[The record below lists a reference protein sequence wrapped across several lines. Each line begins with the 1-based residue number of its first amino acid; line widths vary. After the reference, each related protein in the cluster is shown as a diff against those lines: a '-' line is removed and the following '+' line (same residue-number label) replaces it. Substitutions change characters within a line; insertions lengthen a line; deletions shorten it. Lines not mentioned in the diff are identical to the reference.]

1 MGLFDKLKAE
11 FIDIIEWLD
20 ASSDV
25 MVHRFDRHQNEIKNG
40 AKLTVRES
48 QIAVFINEGKLA
60 DVFQPGM
67 YTLTTENLPLLST
80 LKGWKYGFNSPFK
93 AEVYFLNTK
102 NFTDQ
107 KWGTP
112 NPIMLRDPELG
123 PLQIRAFGTYAFKI
137 FDGVK
142 FIREI
147 VGTDG
152 EFTTDGVT
160 NQLRNVMV
168 TRFTDAIAS
177 SKIPVFDMASN
188 YDEVSKFVE
197 EKLKPEIEEYGL
209 NMTKFLIS
217 SITLPPA
224 VQEALDKRT
233 SMGILGDLNKYTQ
246 FQTANAIEASA
257 NNPSG
262 GAGEGMGMGMG
273 FGMANMMMNSMNQQN
288 QQNQQNNQ
296 QQQQNTPPPPLPP
309 SIKFF
314 MAVNGQQQG
323 PFELGAL
330 KQMILQNQLT
340 KESLVWREG
349 MAAWAPAGQVA
360 EIVPLFS
367 AVPPPLPPPM

>member
-1 MGLFDKLKAE
+1 MGLFDKLKGE

-20 ASSDV
+20 SSSDT
-25 MVHRFDRHQNEIKNG
+25 MVHRFERHQNEIKNG

-48 QIAVFINEGKLA
+48 QIAVFINEGQLA

-123 PLQIRAFGTYAFKI
+123 PLQIRAFGTYAFRI
-137 FDGVK
+137 TDGPK
-142 FIREI
+142 FIKEI

-152 EFTTDGVT
+152 DFTTEGVT
-160 NQLRNVMV
+160 NQLRNIMV

-197 EKLKPEIEEYGL
+197 EKLKPEILEYGL
-209 NMTKFLIS
+209 NLTKFLIS

-233 SMGILGDLNKYTQ
+233 SMGIIGDLSKYTQ
-246 FQTANAIEASA
+246 FQTAQAIEASA
-257 NNPSG
+257 NNPG

-273 FGMANMMMNSMNQQN
+273 FGMANMMVNSF
-288 QQNQQNNQ
+288 NQ
-296 QQQQNTPPPPLPP
+296 QQQGSQQQQSTQNTTPPPPPP
-309 SIKFF
+309 TVKFF
-314 MAVNGQQQG
+314 LAVNGQQQG
-323 PFELGAL
+323 PFDSATL
-330 KQMILQNQLT
+330 KQMILQNQIN
-340 KESLVWREG
+340 KESLVWKEG
-349 MAAWAPAGQVA
+349 MAAWTQAGQVA
-360 EIVPLFS
+360 EIMSLFS
-367 AVPPPLPPPM
+367 TVPPPLPPV